1 MSSRK
6 DKKPKKKKG
15 KKSRTGALSRDN
27 STQGGFLVG
36 MICVGFFLNLGRKH
50 FGGPKKKHYGPTN
63 FLSINHPTKH
73 LNNFLSFLIFS
84 AFYFPSSLIHLTKWT
99 LRVNIFNYL
108 MIK

>member
-27 STQGGFLVG
+27 STQGGFLVV

-50 FGGPKKKHYGPTN
+50 FGGPKKNTMA
-63 FLSINHPTKH
+63 L
-73 LNNFLSFLIFS
+73 LIF
-84 AFYFPSSLIHLTKWT
+84 FPSITQPNTSIIFFHFSFFLHFIFHLP
-99 LRVNIFNYL
+99 
-108 MIK
+108 